1 MHSAQTPHRLL
12 NSRTNP
18 VSFSRAQMFSEGA
31 GSVQGDSIHVQYLG
45 RLEIAVS
52 GRCTG
57 TLYRFSPV
65 KPIQAVD
72 PRDAFHLLE
81 GGLFGIAL

>member
-1 MHSAQTPHRLL
+1 
-12 NSRTNP
+12 
-18 VSFSRAQMFSEGA
+18 MFFDAA
-31 GSVQGDSIHVQYLG
+31 GPAQGDSIHVQYLG

-65 KPIQAVD
+65 RPVQAVD

-81 GGLFGIAL
+81 GGLFGISL